1 MLQRVL
7 ATVVSMQK
15 SYYHDTMEGLC
26 SSKRPWQN

>member
-1 MLQRVL
+1 
-7 ATVVSMQK
+7 VVSMQK